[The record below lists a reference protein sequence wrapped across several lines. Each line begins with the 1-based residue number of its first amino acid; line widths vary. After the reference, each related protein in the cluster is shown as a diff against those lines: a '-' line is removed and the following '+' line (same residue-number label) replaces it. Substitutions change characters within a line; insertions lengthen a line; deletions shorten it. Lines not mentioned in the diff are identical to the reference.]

1 MKLESRDF
9 AKLRWHLLAAAI
21 ALIAAVVLVLWGIS
35 YDKSARQERNTAASR
50 QNQIDSKLKQVRNEE
65 QEIRSKASLFLQLQE
80 SGVLGAE
87 RRLDWSEMLT
97 DLQRQMRL
105 PAMEYEFAPQ
115 AALEGGPVGGYA
127 FYKSTMKLRLH
138 LIHEEDLLRLVSALE
153 TRANALVLVRA
164 CNLTRLPANAA
175 ERAGNLA
182 QLKADCEI
190 DWITARPQTAK
201 SP

>member
-1 MKLESRDF
+1 MKLETRDF

-21 ALIAAVVLVLWGIS
+21 ALIAAVALALWAIS
-35 YDKSARQERNTAASR
+35 FDKSARLERNTAASR

-127 FYKSTMKLRLH
+127 FYKSTMKLHMH
-138 LIHEEDLLRLVSALE
+138 LIHEEDLLRIVGALE

-164 CNLTRLPANAA
+164 CNLTRLPANAG
-175 ERAGNLA
+175 ERASSLT
-182 QLKADCEI
+182 QLQADCEI